1 MQQFKKYK
9 FLKDLEEFKNLDL
22 LPYKD
27 CNIMCNR
34 YQEKYIQIIYDNRPQ
49 KTLSKKEKKLDQNS
63 CTSKASLTS
72 IKIKDIC
79 KNKIFS
85 GMKDINFIEIRTTS

>member
-1 MQQFKKYK
+1 MQQSKKYK
-9 FLKDLEEFKNLDL
+9 FLKNLEEFKNLDL

-27 CNIMCNR
+27 CNTMCNR
-34 YQEKYIQIIYDNRPQ
+34 YQEKYIQIIDENLPQ

>member
-34 YQEKYIQIIYDNRPQ
+34 YQEKYIQIIYDNRP
-49 KTLSKKEKKLDQNS
+49 
-63 CTSKASLTS
+63 
-72 IKIKDIC
+72 
-79 KNKIFS
+79 
-85 GMKDINFIEIRTTS
+85 